1 MEIHSSTERIFK
13 MTFAKQLFGTTLF
26 AAAAAAVL
34 SASACAAVFPMK
46 SDDLSLT
53 HRYITGDHATGALQ
67 GMGKDIGLVR
77 PIGNNQWSGLVSDG
91 ADKTVNANHL
101 IYGKKVYAMVSGTVV
116 NCWRNAPNNAKA
128 GTKDADVLNFY
139 IGVGGNHVWIKTD
152 DGVYAEHAHMIPGS
166 ISSAICPNEK
176 ARFDKPSANVM
187 PPEAAVTGGVRI
199 TKGQYLGLAGN
210 SGNST
215 GPHLHVH
222 MVKDGAPFAM
232 AFEHGQT
239 TPFTNGATPPT
250 GPWTLLK
257 GSALPTGPILVWAP
271 RSTGHW
277 FVNNISS
284 AAFQGWFN
292 HMTDS
297 GQMPE
302 NLPCESGGAFYDTEW
317 VPSVGSWY
325 AKAGM
330 NAAELANQT
339 NALALQGFYQYKWW
353 YCDSVRSAIWRK

>member
-1 MEIHSSTERIFK
+1 
-13 MTFAKQLFGTTLF
+13 MTIAQKLFGTAL
-26 AAAAAAVL
+26 L
-34 SASACAAVFPMK
+34 ASAAVFSASVSATQFPLK
-46 SDDLSLT
+46 SDDLNLN
-53 HRYITGDHATGALQ
+53 HRYKTGDHSTGAQQ
-67 GMGKDIGLVR
+67 GLGKDIIALR
-77 PIGNNQWSGLVSDG
+77 PIGNDSWSSLVSDG
-91 ADKTVNANHL
+91 ADNTVNSNHL

-116 NCWRNAPNNAKA
+116 NCWRNAPENAKA

-139 IGVGGNHVWIKTD
+139 IGVGGNHVLIRTD

-166 ISSAICPNEK
+166 ISSAICPNNK
-176 ARFDKPSANVM
+176 TRFDSPSSSTQPAEANV
-187 PPEAAVTGGVRI
+187 VNGVHI

-215 GPHLHVH
+215 GPHVHVH
-222 MVKDGAPFAM
+222 MIKNNMAFAM
-232 AFEHGQT
+232 PIEHGQT
-239 TPFTNGATPPT
+239 TPFTNGDTPTT

-257 GSALPTGPILVWAP
+257 GNALPTGNILVWAP
-271 RSTGHW
+271 RSTGNW
-277 FVNNISS
+277 TVNNISS

-302 NLPCESGGAFYDTEW
+302 NLPCTNGGATYNTDW
-317 VPSVGSWY
+317 VPSKGSWV

-330 NAAELANQT
+330 SATELANQT
-339 NALALQGFYQYKWW
+339 NTLANQGFYQYKWW